1 MINPMIHEHKIYT
14 VNGTRMR
21 CLRVRESGIC
31 TFEKIDQDGNRIKKE
46 RGTGMDTFMDC
57 GLELVD
63 TRKARILPELPR
75 KTIYDMERERFN
87 DLYCDGTGNCY
98 SDADPGL

>member
-1 MINPMIHEHKIYT
+1 
-14 VNGTRMR
+14 
-21 CLRVRESGIC
+21 
-31 TFEKIDQDGNRIKKE
+31 
-46 RGTGMDTFMDC
+46 MDTFMDC